1 MAEEVNAVA
10 EDVKNILMRRD
21 NMSADEA
28 DALIERTKAE
38 LDEAI
43 ENIDICQAEDIIRRN
58 LGLEPDYLE
67 ELIRW

>member
-58 LGLEPDYLE
+58 LGLDPDYME